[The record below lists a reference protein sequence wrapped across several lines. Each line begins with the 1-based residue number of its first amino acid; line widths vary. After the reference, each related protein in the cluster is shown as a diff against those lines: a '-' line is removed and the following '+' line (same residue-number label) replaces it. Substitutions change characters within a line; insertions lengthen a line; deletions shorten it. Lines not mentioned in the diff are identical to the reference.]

1 MRGKQI
7 KRRLMGVLLC
17 LMLVLAVF
25 PVPVHADTGPKP
37 SVQVTFENMGDGVC
51 YGTLLSKTQSTGP
64 ASVWD
69 GDEEHISN
77 IGLDREIWQA
87 FVDYEDADGFY
98 FLQWAWRCDETK
110 ELRWTYYPPQT
121 FKILLYYPETGE
133 FLVSGICERYAFDS
147 YFTIDVSKAQLSAE
161 PVIPAKRSYDYTRE
175 VAGLMARLILT
186 MLIELGVAWLFGF
199 RRKEWLLLI
208 VATNMVTQVVL
219 NVILNAIYN
228 IRGPWAFFFYM
239 AVLELAVFVIEAV
252 VYYLL
257 FNRLGGGEIK
267 RGKIFLYALAANLC
281 SFVGGLL
288 LAKVIPFVF

>member
-1 MRGKQI
+1 MKKEQLQ
-7 KRRLMGVLLC
+7 RRLIGTLLFLVLLI
-17 LMLVLAVF
+17 AVF
-25 PVPVHADTGPKP
+25 PIPAQADTGPKP
-37 SVQVTFENMGDGVC
+37 SVQITFANMDDRLC
-51 YGTLLSKTQSTGP
+51 YGTLLSKEPSTGP

-69 GDEEHISN
+69 GNEAHISHIGVDEE
-77 IGLDREIWQA
+77 IWRA

-98 FLQWAWRCDETK
+98 FLQWSWRCDETK
-110 ELRWTYYPPQT
+110 ELAWTYYPPQT
-121 FKILLYYPETGE
+121 FKVLLYYPETGE
-133 FLVSGICERYAFDS
+133 FLASGVCERYAFDS
-147 YFTIDVSKAQLSAE
+147 YFTMDVEAAHLSAE
-161 PVIPAKRSYDYTRE
+161 PAITARHSYNYTRE
-175 VAGLMARLILT
+175 IAGLIVRVILT
-186 MLIELGVAWLFGF
+186 VLVELGVAWLFGF
-199 RRKEWLLLI
+199 RRKELVLLV
-208 VATNMVTQVVL
+208 VATNVVTQVAL

-228 IRGPWAFFFYM
+228 TRGPWAFCFYM